1 MSEIVTFKHEKSF
14 RNQAEKVF
22 EKHKKKINEIIPTAE
37 IHHVGSTAIPGSIT
51 KGDVDLHVRVEESD
65 FSKAK
70 EMLAQVYEI
79 NKGSTQTDYFC
90 AFEEDEELLPVGI
103 QLSIKGSELDFFW
116 TVTLFLKDN
125 DYFLNKYNKTKK
137 QFEGQSMDA
146 YRKAKSE
153 LFEEIFS
160 SFEYRE
166 FVENFNN

>member
-70 EMLAQVYEI
+70 EILAQVYEI

-125 DYFLNKYNKTKK
+125 DYFLNKYNKIKNSLK
-137 QFEGQSMDA
+137 VNQWMRIER
-146 YRKAKSE
+146 RKANYLKRFFHRLS
-153 LFEEIFS
+153 I
-160 SFEYRE
+160 
-166 FVENFNN
+166 ENL

>member
-125 DYFLNKYNKTKK
+125 DYFLNKYNKIKNSLK
-137 QFEGQSMDA
+137 VNQWMRIER
-146 YRKAKSE
+146 RKANYLKRFFHRLS
-153 LFEEIFS
+153 I
-160 SFEYRE
+160 
-166 FVENFNN
+166 ENL